1 MEQEDDRQYGRD
13 LQETA
18 EAFLDAQERAESAAW
33 NCYDSLQELNRI
45 EREHSMN
52 LSLTIRD
59 LIDAIDK
66 ARASL
71 RSVQ

>member
-1 MEQEDDRQYGRD
+1 MDQEDDRQHGRD
-13 LQETA
+13 LMETA
-18 EAFLDAQERAESAAW
+18 EAYLDAQERAESAAW

-45 EREHSMN
+45 EREHSIN
-52 LSLTIRD
+52 LSLTIRE